1 MATDPLISSQPVL
14 VGSLSMLTIHFIA
27 PLVVF
32 LPSANV
38 LSQVC
43 FYIQIEPHLDHFQA
57 ELYLIIHICLSK
69 IEQLSLLYKSFWT
82 LSHKVGFFDVKVLI
96 LQLRV
101 T

>member
-1 MATDPLISSQPVL
+1 
-14 VGSLSMLTIHFIA
+14 MLTVHFIA

-32 LPSANV
+32 LPLGKTDLHDVAANM

-43 FYIQIEPHLDHFQA
+43 FYVQIEPHLDHFQA